1 MEKELLK
8 QIGERVRYCR
18 EDTGYTREQF
28 AEEAG
33 ISPQFLAEIENGKK
47 GMSAE
52 TLYRLC
58 DAFYL
63 SADYLLFGRV
73 TLEDD
78 KNIMSREI
86 KKLSK
91 EYMILLEDIIK
102 AMTKNQRNE

>member
-28 AEEAG
+28 AEKAG

-52 TLYRLC
+52 TLYKLC
-58 DAFYL
+58 DTFYL

-102 AMTKNQRNE
+102 AMTKNQRSE

>member
-28 AEEAG
+28 AEKAG

-52 TLYRLC
+52 TLYKLC
-58 DAFYL
+58 DTFYL
-63 SADYLLFGRV
+63 SADYLLFGRI